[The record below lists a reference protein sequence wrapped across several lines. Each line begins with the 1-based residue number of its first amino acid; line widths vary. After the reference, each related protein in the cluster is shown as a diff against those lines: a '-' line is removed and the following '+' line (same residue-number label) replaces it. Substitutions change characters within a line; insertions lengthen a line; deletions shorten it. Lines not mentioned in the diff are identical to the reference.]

1 MSHQPA
7 PDAAA
12 PAAGP
17 IAPAGPT
24 DSAGSAASAVSRAP
38 LAPAAQLGA
47 GEAVLAFDVG
57 GTDMKSALVDRH
69 GRLLG
74 LRRTPTPR
82 GDDPAAA
89 IVAALATLAREH
101 LAEAPDVRPVAAGV
115 SVPGLVDER
124 SGVGIFAS
132 NLGWRDAPI
141 RELAER
147 ALGLPVAFGHDVRA
161 AGDAEHRLGAAQGYG
176 DVVVLAIGTGIAS
189 SLVLGGRP
197 YAGGGFAGELG
208 HALSDPHG
216 ERCACGAIGCLETIA
231 SAGAIA
237 RRYTAASGVPVRGA
251 REVLAAAEAGD
262 AHAGRIW
269 DDAVTALAEA
279 LARLVAIVA
288 PEAVVIGGGLAQA
301 GPALFGP
308 LGERLDALLSFHR
321 RPVLLHARLG
331 DDAGLLGTALA
342 ARDLADSIGTEG
354 TP

>member
-1 MSHQPA
+1 MHGFQA
-7 PDAAA
+7 PDAVVAA
-12 PAAGP
+12 TPTTTPAA
-17 IAPAGPT
+17 
-24 DSAGSAASAVSRAP
+24 
-38 LAPAAQLGA
+38 LLGA

-57 GTDMKSALVDRH
+57 GTDTKSALVDRH

-82 GDDPAAA
+82 DESDPAGAVVA
-89 IVAALATLAREH
+89 SLAALVGEH
-101 LAEAPDVRPVAAGV
+101 LAEASDVHPVAAGV

-124 SGVGIFAS
+124 SGVGVFAS

-176 DVVVLAIGTGIAS
+176 DVVVLAIGTGIAG

-197 YAGGGFAGELG
+197 YAGGGYAGELG
-208 HALSDPHG
+208 HALSDPLG
-216 ERCACGAIGCLETIA
+216 ERCACGAIGCLETMA
-231 SAGAIA
+231 SASAIA
-237 RRYTAASGVPVRGA
+237 RRYTAASGVAVRGA

-262 AHAGRIW
+262 ADARRIW
-269 DDAVTALAEA
+269 DDAVRALAEE
-279 LARLVAIVA
+279 LARLVAILA

-301 GPALFGP
+301 GAALFEP

-342 ARDLADSIGTEG
+342 ARDLAAAIDREG

>member
-1 MSHQPA
+1 MSSLPA

-12 PAAGP
+12 RAARP
-17 IAPAGPT
+17 IAPAGPAT
-24 DSAGSAASAVSRAP
+24 SAGRLTPAV
-38 LAPAAQLGA
+38 QLGV

-82 GDDPAAA
+82 GGDDPAGA

-101 LAEAPDVRPVAAGV
+101 LADAPDVHPVAAGV

-132 NLGWRDAPI
+132 NLGWRNAPI
-141 RELAER
+141 RDLAER

-216 ERCACGAIGCLETIA
+216 ERCACGAVGCLETIA

-262 AHAGRIW
+262 ADAGRIW
-269 DDAVTALAEA
+269 DDAITALAEA
-279 LARLVAIVA
+279 LARLVAILA

-301 GPALFGP
+301 GTALFGP

-342 ARDLADSIGTEG
+342 ARDLADSVGAEG

>member
-1 MSHQPA
+1 MEELPRTGAA
-7 PDAAA
+7 PDD
-12 PAAGP
+12 PR
-17 IAPAGPT
+17 
-24 DSAGSAASAVSRAP
+24 SAGAATAP
-38 LAPAAQLGA
+38 NLGP

-57 GTDMKSALVDRH
+57 GTDTKSALIDRH
-69 GRLLG
+69 GRILG

-82 GDDPAAA
+82 DDGDPAAA
-89 IVAALATLAREH
+89 VVGALATLARDH
-101 LAEAPDVRPVAAGV
+101 LNDVSDVHPLAAGV

-141 RELAER
+141 RSLAQQ

-197 YAGGGFAGELG
+197 YAGGGYAGELG
-208 HALSDPHG
+208 HALSDPNG
-216 ERCACGAIGCLETIA
+216 VPCACGAIGCLETIA

-237 RRYTAASGVPVRGA
+237 RRYAATSGTDVAGA
-251 REVLAAAEAGD
+251 REVLEAAQLGD
-262 AHAGRIW
+262 PDARRVW
-269 DDAVTALAEA
+269 DDAIRALAEQ
-279 LARLVAIVA
+279 LARLVAILA

-321 RPVLLHARLG
+321 RPVLLRARLG

-342 ARDLADSIGTEG
+342 ARDLADGLGDGG